1 MSTTPSMPEGVH
13 TDFSKDMS
21 YGDYLGLD
29 ALLSAQ
35 IPRSGQ
41 HDELLFIVI
50 HQVQELWMKLFIHE
64 LDAAMVC
71 IREDNLRASFKS
83 LARCGRI
90 QEQLV
95 RAWDVLATMTPA
107 DYLAFRDKLGRSS
120 GFQSFQYRMIEFK
133 LGAKNEKMLRPH
145 AHRPDRHDP
154 LVEAYEAP
162 SIYDEAIRLLARRGL
177 PIPTEATQ
185 RDMRLPYSANPG
197 VAAVWE
203 DIYRNSETHFDLYEL
218 AEELVDLEDLMRQWR
233 FRHVTVVERIIGMRM
248 GTGGSAGVGYLKSVL
263 EKSFFPE
270 LWGLR
275 TRL

>member
-1 MSTTPSMPEGVH
+1 MSREGVH
-13 TDFSKDMS
+13 TDFSTDMS

-29 ALLSAQ
+29 ALLAAQ
-35 IPRSGQ
+35 VPRSQQ

-64 LDAAMVC
+64 LDAAMAC
-71 IREDNLRASFKS
+71 LRQDSLRPAFKS

-107 DYLAFRDKLGRSS
+107 DYLAFRAHLGRSS

-133 LGAKNEKMLRPH
+133 LGAKDPVMLRPH
-145 AHRPDRHDP
+145 AHHPERHGP
-154 LVEAYEAP
+154 LLAAYEAP
-162 SIYDEAIRLLARRGL
+162 SIYDEALRLLARAGFA
-177 PIPTEATQ
+177 IPREVLE
-185 RDMRLPYSANPG
+185 RDVREPHVAN
-197 VAAVWE
+197 AAVEAAWE
-203 DIYRNSETHFDLYEL
+203 KVYRQSDTYFSAYEL

-233 FRHVTVVERIIGMRM
+233 FRHATTVERIIGMRP
-248 GTGGSAGVGYLKSVL
+248 GTGGSSGVGYLRSVL
-263 EKSFFPE
+263 ERSFFPE